1 MGQWD
6 SEMRSAVAVRL
17 LAKHTRTTARLME
30 VVRAAERLADGSR
43 PVARGVYEIKP
54 ETLLSL
60 RTSLA
65 AARQHMERDSK

>member
-17 LAKHTRTTARLME
+17 IAKHTRTTATLMQ
-30 VVRAAERLADGSR
+30 VMKAAERLAAESR
-43 PVARGVYEIKP
+43 PIARGVYEIKP
-54 ETLLSL
+54 ESLLSL

-65 AARQHMERDSK
+65 AARQHMERISR

>member
-17 LAKHTRTTARLME
+17 LAKHTRTTATLME
-30 VVRAAERLADGSR
+30 VMRAAEKLAAESR
-43 PVARGVYEIKP
+43 PIARGVYEIKP
-54 ETLLSL
+54 ESLLSL

-65 AARQHMERDSK
+65 AARQHMERISR